1 MNIKK
6 IGLTALAGALV
17 SVSAN
22 AAELSV
28 TGGASIGFSG
38 EEKTAK
44 GNGWTMNDGITFAA
58 SAEMDNG
65 WTVSTSMLIDS
76 SDGGANDIIDNR
88 SLAINMGDSGTLT
101 FYGDGGSSSI
111 ALMDDTTP
119 TAGEESW
126 DDVSG
131 ATAHGYAVASG
142 NSDWFHYSNS
152 TLMDN
157 VSIGIDYVPSDG
169 ATDIESSSSVTLKY
183 TGIDGLTVGAGMGE
197 DNGEGA
203 GDSKDVTALNV
214 TYAMDAVTIGWSS
227 YENDTNNSGNSTA
240 GATFTGDNTVTAMGI
255 SYAVS
260 DDLSVSLNTSETELQ
275 GMETQEAM
283 GVSASMVVGS
293 MTISA
298 NHNSVENVGGTAAKD
313 RTGYALGLSFAF

>member
-126 DDVSG
+126 DDVTG
-131 ATAHGYAVASG
+131 AAAHGYSVASG

-183 TGIDGLTVGAGMGE
+183 TGIDGLTIGAGMGE

-203 GDSKDVTALNV
+203 AAAIDVTVMNI
-214 TYAMDAVTIGWSS
+214 TYAMDAITVGWSS
-227 YENDTNNSGNSTA
+227 SEEDSNAADSDVTL
-240 GATFTGDNTVTAMGI
+240 TAMGI

-260 DDLSVSLNTSETELQ
+260 DDVSVSLNSATHEIEGSSDQDSL
-275 GMETQEAM
+275 GI
-283 GVSASMVVGS
+283 SASMVVGS
-293 MTISA
+293 MTLTA
-298 NHNSVENVGGTAAKD
+298 NHNSVDNVAGVEGTD
-313 RTGYALGLSFAF
+313 RSGYGLGLSFAF

>member
-38 EEKTAK
+38 EEQTTK
-44 GNGWTMNDGITFAA
+44 GNGWTMNDGITFSA

-88 SLAINMGDSGTLT
+88 SLTIDMGDSGTFT
-101 FYGDGGSSSI
+101 FNGDGGSAST

-119 TAGEESW
+119 TAGEEAW

-131 ATAHGYAVASG
+131 ATAHAYAVASG
-142 NSDWFHYSNS
+142 NNDWMQYTNS
-152 TLMDN
+152 SIMDG
-157 VSIGIDYVPSDG
+157 VTIKLDYVPSNAG
-169 ATDIESSSSVTLKY
+169 TDIESSTAGSITY
-183 TGIDGLTVGAGMGE
+183 TGIDGLTIGAAMGE
-197 DNGEGA
+197 DNGTA
-203 GDSKDVTALNV
+203 PTSIDVSAFNV
-214 TYAMDAVTIGWSS
+214 TYAMDAFTVGWST
-227 YENDTNNSGNSTA
+227 YEEDTSASSGDVTL
-240 GATFTGDNTVTAMGI
+240 TAMGV
-255 SYAVS
+255 SYAVN
-260 DDLSVSLNTSETELQ
+260 DDLSVSLNQATHEIQ
-275 GMETQEAM
+275 GSSDQDSF
-283 GVSASMVVGS
+283 GISASLVMGS
-293 MTISA
+293 MTLSA
-298 NHNSVENVGGTAAKD
+298 NHNSVENVGGTSGTD
-313 RTGYALGLSFAF
+313 RSGYALGLSFAF

>member
-22 AAELSV
+22 AADLSV
-28 TGGASIGFSG
+28 TGGASLGFSG
-38 EEKTAK
+38 EEKTEK

-88 SLAINMGDSGTLT
+88 SLAIDMGDSGTLT
-101 FYGDGGSSSI
+101 FYGDGGSTSL

-169 ATDIESSSSVTLKY
+169 ATDIESSSSVTVKY
-183 TGIDGLTVGAGMGE
+183 TGIDGLTIGAGLGE
-197 DNGEGA
+197 DNGEGPD
-203 GDSKDVTALNV
+203 DSKDVTALNV
-214 TYAMDAVTIGWSS
+214 TYAYDAVTIGWST
-227 YENDTNNSGNSTA
+227 YENDTNNAGNATA

-260 DDLSVSLNTSETELQ
+260 DELSVSLNSSETELQ

-283 GVSASMVVGS
+283 GISASMVVGS

>member
-22 AAELSV
+22 AADLSV
-28 TGGASIGFSG
+28 TGGASLGFSG
-38 EEKTAK
+38 EEKTNK
-44 GNGWTMNDGITFAA
+44 GNGWTMNDGISFAA

-76 SDGGANDIIDNR
+76 SDSAVGYGIDNR
-88 SLAINMGDSGTLT
+88 SMTIDMGDTGSLT
-101 FYGDGGSSSI
+101 FYGDGGSSGL

-131 ATAHGYAVASG
+131 ATAHGYSIASG
-142 NSDWFHYSNS
+142 DRDWFSYSNS
-152 TLMDN
+152 SLMDN
-157 VSIGIDYVPSDG
+157 VTIGIDYVPSDG
-169 ATDIESSSSVTLKY
+169 ATNVASSSGMTVKY
-183 TGIDGLTVGAGMGE
+183 TGIDGLTIGAGMGE

-203 GDSKDVTALNV
+203 GDSKDVTAFNI
-214 TYAMDAVTIGWSS
+214 TYAIDAITIGYSS
-227 YENDTNNSGNSTA
+227 YENDTNSAANSTA
-240 GATFTGDNTVTAMGI
+240 GSTRVGDDTLTAIGI

-260 DDLSVSLNTSETELQ
+260 DDLSVSINSSETELE
-275 GMETQEAM
+275 GLVDQEAM
-283 GVSASMVVGS
+283 GISASMVMGS
-293 MTISA
+293 MTLSA
-298 NHNSVENVGGTAAKD
+298 NHNSVENVGGTNGKD
-313 RTGYALGLSFAF
+313 RSGYALGLSFAF

>member
-22 AAELSV
+22 AADLSV
-28 TGGASIGFSG
+28 TGGASLGFSG
-38 EEKTAK
+38 EEKTDK
-44 GNGWTMNDGITFAA
+44 GNGWTMNDGISFAA

-76 SDGGANDIIDNR
+76 SDSAVGYGIDNR
-88 SLAINMGDSGTLT
+88 SMSINMGDNGTLT
-101 FYGDGGSSSI
+101 FYGDGGSSGI

-126 DDVSG
+126 DDVTG
-131 ATAHGYAVASG
+131 ADGHGIGPTGLDTFFYQ
-142 NSDWFHYSNS
+142 NSS
-152 TLMDN
+152 LMDG
-157 VSIGIDYVPSDG
+157 VTIGLDYIPSDG
-169 ATDIESSSSVTLKY
+169 ADQLESSSAATIKY
-183 TGIDGLTVGAGMGE
+183 TGIEGLTIGAGMGE

-203 GDSKDVTALNV
+203 ADAKDVTAFNV
-214 TYAMDAVTIGWSS
+214 TYAMDAVSVGYSS
-227 YENDTNNSGNSTA
+227 FEVDSNAASDAGDTHL
-240 GATFTGDNTVTAMGI
+240 TAMGI

-260 DDLSVSLNTSETELQ
+260 DDLSVSLNTSETEI
-275 GMETQEAM
+275 GGSTDQEAV
-283 GVSASMVVGS
+283 GISASLVVGS
-293 MTISA
+293 MTLSA
-298 NHNSVENVGGTAAKD
+298 NHNAVDNVGGTQGKD

>member
-44 GNGWTMNDGITFAA
+44 GNGWTMNDGITFGA

-76 SDGGANDIIDNR
+76 SDAADGYGIDNR
-88 SLAINMGDSGTLT
+88 SLTIDMGDSGSLT
-101 FYGDGGSSSI
+101 FNGDGGSSSV
-111 ALMDDTTP
+111 ALMVDTTP
-119 TAGEESW
+119 TAGEQAW
-126 DDVSG
+126 DDVDGGTMHS
-131 ATAHGYAVASG
+131 YAVASG
-142 NSDWFHYSNS
+142 NRDWFQYTNT
-152 TLMDN
+152 TLMDG
-157 VSIGIDYVPSDG
+157 VTLKMDYVPSDL
-169 ATDIESSSSVTLKY
+169 AVDIESSTAATIKY
-183 TGIDGLTVGAGMGE
+183 TGIDGLTIGAGMGE

-203 GDSKDVTALNV
+203 AAAIDVTVFNA
-214 TYAMDAVTIGWSS
+214 TYAMDAITVGWSS
-227 YENDTNNSGNSTA
+227 SEEDSNAASSDVTL
-240 GATFTGDNTVTAMGI
+240 TAMGV

-260 DDLSVSLNTSETELQ
+260 DDVSVSLNTSTHEKEGSVDQDSL
-275 GMETQEAM
+275 GI
-283 GVSASMVVGS
+283 SASMVVGS
-293 MTISA
+293 MTLSA
-298 NHNSVENVGGTAAKD
+298 NHNSVENVGGTEGKD
-313 RTGYALGLSFAF
+313 RSGYALGLSFAF

>member
-1 MNIKK
+1 MNMKK

-28 TGGASIGFSG
+28 TGGASLGFSG

-44 GNGWTMNDGITFAA
+44 GNGWTMNDGISFGA

-65 WTVSTSMLIDS
+65 WVVATSMLIDS
-76 SDGGANDIIDNR
+76 GDNVGGRHIDNR
-88 SLAINMGDSGTLT
+88 SMTINMQDAGTLT
-101 FYGDGGSSSI
+101 FYGSAGSTNIS
-111 ALMDDTTP
+111 LMDDTTP

-126 DDVSG
+126 DDVTG
-131 ATAHGYAVASG
+131 ATAHSYGPTGLDTFKYNNTS
-142 NSDWFHYSNS
+142 
-152 TLMDN
+152 LMDGLN
-157 VSIGIDYVPSDG
+157 IGLDYVPSDG
-169 ATDIESSSSVTLKY
+169 PTNILSSTAATIKY

-203 GDSKDVTALNV
+203 ADADDVTAFNI
-214 TYAMDAVTIGWSS
+214 TYAMDAVSIGYSTYEVDSNAASS
-227 YENDTNNSGNSTA
+227 DTTLTA
-240 GATFTGDNTVTAMGI
+240 FGV

-260 DDLSVSLNTSETELQ
+260 DDLSVSLNTSETDIE
-275 GMETQEAM
+275 GSVTQEAM
-283 GVSASMVVGS
+283 GISASMVVGS
-293 MTISA
+293 MTLSA
-298 NHNSVENVGGTAAKD
+298 NHNTVENVGGTAGKD

>member
-22 AAELSV
+22 AADLSV

-38 EEKTAK
+38 EEQTTK

-88 SLAINMGDSGTLT
+88 SLTINMGDTGSLT
-101 FYGDGGSSSI
+101 FNGDGGSSSV
-111 ALMDDTTP
+111 ALMVDTTP
-119 TAGEESW
+119 TAGEQAW

-131 ATAHGYAVASG
+131 ATAHRYDVASG
-142 NSDWFHYSNS
+142 NSDWFQYTNTS
-152 TLMDN
+152 LMDGLT
-157 VSIGIDYVPSDG
+157 VKLDYVPSDG
-169 ATDIESSSSVTLKY
+169 TTDIESSTAGTISY
-183 TGIDGLTVGAGMGE
+183 TGIEGLTIGLGAGE

-203 GDSKDVTALNV
+203 SASVDVTVANA
-214 TYAMDAVTIGWSS
+214 TYAMDAFTIGWSTS
-227 YENDTNNSGNSTA
+227 ESDSNASDSDITL
-240 GATFTGDNTVTAMGI
+240 TAMGV
-255 SYAVS
+255 SYAVN
-260 DDLSVSLNTSETELQ
+260 DDLSVSLNQSTHEIEGSSDQ
-275 GMETQEAM
+275 DSFGI
-283 GVSASMVVGS
+283 SASLVMGS
-293 MTISA
+293 MTLSA
-298 NHNSVENVGGTAAKD
+298 NHNSVENVGGTSGTD
-313 RTGYALGLSFAF
+313 RSGYALGLSFAF